1 MTKSTITRE
10 PITHDIKIY
19 PEFFSAVC
27 TGVKRAELRK
37 NDRDYRVGDTLHL
50 METPRG
56 SCHQTG
62 EFINVT
68 ITHIADIGEWMP
80 GYVLL
85 SVELQ
90 ERRKVDSEPVENH
103 IGCKN
108 ALDAIVSF
116 IKSKSNPT
124 VKCYEELSEQLFKDN
139 CHGIHSHVIE
149 YILKLGEELEDLR
162 AEQAE
167 MQPAPVVPTFEEWC
181 KRTEQKP
188 QGWVRDAMKEAYDGA
203 AVAMLQAGNSPVIP
217 DGYVMVP
224 KEMTD
229 EIGEAIAMQANCC
242 GGIALDIY
250 DAMIAAAPHDT
261 PALNSLQSVDSVTG
275 GWIPVSERM
284 PEAEGHYLVW
294 ANASRI
300 DGYCDHLAI
309 ATYQGGEWSNEFN
322 WLVTHWMPLPAAPQ
336 EVK

>member
-1 MTKSTITRE
+1 MKDHEIRE
-10 PITHDIKIY
+10 LVNQLRDVAIKY
-19 PEFFSAVC
+19 HGA
-27 TGVKRAELRK
+27 GQLREQIA
-37 NDRDYRVGDTLHL
+37 RVV
-50 METPRG
+50 RG
-56 SCHQTG
+56 T
-62 EFINVT
+62 
-68 ITHIADIGEWMP
+68 
-80 GYVLL
+80 
-85 SVELQ
+85 
-90 ERRKVDSEPVENH
+90 
-103 IGCKN
+103 
-108 ALDAIVSF
+108 
-116 IKSKSNPT
+116 
-124 VKCYEELSEQLFKDN
+124 
-139 CHGIHSHVIE
+139 
-149 YILKLGEELEDLR
+149 
-162 AEQAE
+162 
-167 MQPAPVVPTFEEWC
+167 
-181 KRTEQKP
+181 
-188 QGWVRDAMKEAYDGA
+188 
-203 AVAMLQAGNSPVIP
+203 MLQAGNSPVIP

-336 EVK
+336 EVKSES